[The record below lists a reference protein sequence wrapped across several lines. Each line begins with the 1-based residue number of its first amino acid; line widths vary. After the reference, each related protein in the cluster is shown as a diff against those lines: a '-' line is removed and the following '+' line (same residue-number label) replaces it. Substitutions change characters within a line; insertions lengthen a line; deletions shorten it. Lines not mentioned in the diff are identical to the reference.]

1 MIDYSNDLLYIKLI
15 KEEVSGVIN
24 MISIAD
30 IAELAGVSVTTVSLA
45 LNNKKGV
52 GKKTKER
59 ILQIAEENNYKPIR
73 MSKAKKEAMKEE
85 QHKEKLNLKFIV
97 AINNEVVNTNFRT
110 QPFFSS
116 LVNTLVQDSNTDQ
129 FNIVIAA
136 ADSNDL
142 TKELA
147 SYNQVDDVDGLIIL
161 ATDLSNKVLT
171 DLVDRTDKPLLFL
184 DATNQ
189 LLDANFIGIN
199 NEQGIYLAL
208 SHLVAHGHQ
217 TIGYVMSENRINNFN
232 ERLLAFEKHSV
243 NLGLNFNLKDSI
255 LSSPNTIEAQEEV
268 KKQLADLDHMPEAFL
283 CENDVIAISFIKTLT
298 QMGYRVPE
306 DISVIGFDNIREGS
320 VITPELTTIEV
331 NQGLI
336 VETAVNQLI
345 SIIENKSSTQHIYI
359 NCKLVDRNSVKQK

>member
-1 MIDYSNDLLYIKLI
+1 
-15 KEEVSGVIN
+15 

-59 ILQIAEENNYKPIR
+59 ILQIAEEQNYKPLR
-73 MSKAKKEAMKEE
+73 MSKVKKEAMKEDM
-85 QHKEKLNLKFIV
+85 QNDKLNLKFIV

-110 QPFFSS
+110 QPFFNS
-116 LVNTLVQDSNTDQ
+116 LVNTLVHDSNNDQ
-129 FNIVIAA
+129 YNIVISAV
-136 ADSNDL
+136 DSNDL

-147 SYNQVDDVDGLIIL
+147 TYNQSDYIEGLIIL

-171 DLVDRTDKPLLFL
+171 SLIEQTDKPLLFL

-208 SHLVAHGHQ
+208 SHLVENGHSN
-217 TIGYVMSENRINNFN
+217 IGYVMSENRINNFN
-232 ERLLAFEKHSV
+232 ERLIAFEKYSI

-255 LSSPNTIEAQEEV
+255 LASPITIEAQDEV
-268 KKQLADLDHMPEAFL
+268 EKQLTDLDTIPEAFL
-283 CENDVIAISFIKTLT
+283 CENDVIAISFIKTLN
-298 QMGYRVPE
+298 QMGYSVPD

-336 VETAVNQLI
+336 VDTAVNQLI

-359 NCKLVDRNSVKQK
+359 NCKLVERNSVKRIK

>member
-1 MIDYSNDLLYIKLI
+1 
-15 KEEVSGVIN
+15 

-30 IAELAGVSVTTVSLA
+30 IAQIAGVSVTTVSLA

-59 ILQIAEENNYKPIR
+59 ILQIAEEQNYKPLR
-73 MSKAKKEAMKEE
+73 MSKVKKEAMKEDM
-85 QHKEKLNLKFIV
+85 QKDKINLKFIV

-110 QPFFSS
+110 QPFFNS
-116 LVNTLVQDSNTDQ
+116 LVNTLVHDSNNDQ
-129 FNIVIAA
+129 YNIVISAV
-136 ADSNDL
+136 DSNDL

-147 SYNQVDDVDGLIIL
+147 TYNQSDDIEGLIIL

-171 DLVDRTDKPLLFL
+171 SLTEQIDKPLLFL

-208 SHLVAHGHQ
+208 SHLVENGHSN
-217 TIGYVMSENRINNFN
+217 IGYVMSENRINNFN
-232 ERLLAFEKHSV
+232 ERLLAFEKYSI

-255 LSSPNTIEAQEEV
+255 LASPITIEAQDEV
-268 KKQLADLDHMPEAFL
+268 EKQLTDLDTIPEAFL
-283 CENDVIAISFIKTLT
+283 CENDVIAISFIKTLN
-298 QMGYRVPE
+298 QMGYSVPD

-336 VETAVNQLI
+336 VDTAVNQLI

-359 NCKLVDRNSVKQK
+359 NCKLVERNSVKRIK

>member
-1 MIDYSNDLLYIKLI
+1 
-15 KEEVSGVIN
+15 

-59 ILQIAEENNYKPIR
+59 ILQIAEEQNYKPLR
-73 MSKAKKEAMKEE
+73 MSKVKKEAMKEDM
-85 QHKEKLNLKFIV
+85 QKDKLNLKFIV

-110 QPFFSS
+110 QPFFNS
-116 LVNTLVQDSNTDQ
+116 LVNTLVHDSNNDQ
-129 FNIVIAA
+129 YNIVISAV
-136 ADSNDL
+136 DSNDL

-147 SYNQVDDVDGLIIL
+147 TYNQSDDIDGLIIL

-171 DLVDRTDKPLLFL
+171 SLIEQTDKPLLFL

-208 SHLVAHGHQ
+208 SHLVENGHSN
-217 TIGYVMSENRINNFN
+217 IGYVMSENRINNFN
-232 ERLLAFEKHSV
+232 ERLLAFEKYSI

-255 LSSPNTIEAQEEV
+255 LASPNTIEAQDEV
-268 KKQLADLDHMPEAFL
+268 EKQLTDLDTIPEAFL
-283 CENDVIAISFIKTLT
+283 CENDVIAISFIKTLN
-298 QMGYRVPE
+298 QMGYSVPD
-306 DISVIGFDNIREGS
+306 DISVIGFDNIREGT

-336 VETAVNQLI
+336 VDTAVNQLI

-359 NCKLVDRNSVKQK
+359 NCKLVERNSVKRIK

>member
-1 MIDYSNDLLYIKLI
+1 MYIEVI
-15 KEEVSGVIN
+15 KSKVSEDIN
-24 MISIAD
+24 MIGITD

-52 GKKTKER
+52 GKKTRER
-59 ILQIAEENNYKPIR
+59 ILQIAEEQNYKPLR

-85 QHKEKLNLKFIV
+85 TEKDKLNLKFIV

-116 LVNTLVQDSNTDQ
+116 LVNTLVQDSNNER

-136 ADSNDL
+136 VDSNDL
-142 TKELA
+142 SKELE
-147 SYNQVDDVDGLIIL
+147 SYNQSEDVDGLIIL
-161 ATDLSNKVLT
+161 ATDLSNKVLKG
-171 DLVDRTDKPLLFL
+171 LVEQTNKPLLFL

-208 SHLVAHGHQ
+208 SHLVEHGHQ

-232 ERLLAFEKHSV
+232 ERLLAFEKHSI

-255 LSSPNTIEAQEEV
+255 LSSPNIIEAQDEV
-268 KKQLADLDHMPEAFL
+268 KKQLAELRNMPDAFL
-283 CENDVIAISFIKTLT
+283 CENDVIAISFIKTLN
-298 QMGYRVPE
+298 QMGYSVPQ
-306 DISVIGFDNIREGS
+306 DVSIIGFDNIREGS

-345 SIIENKSSTQHIYI
+345 SIIESKSSTQHIYI
-359 NCKLVDRNSVKQK
+359 NCKLVKRNSVRNIK

>member
-1 MIDYSNDLLYIKLI
+1 
-15 KEEVSGVIN
+15 

-59 ILQIAEENNYKPIR
+59 ILQIAEEQNYKPLR
-73 MSKAKKEAMKEE
+73 MSKVKKEAMKEDM
-85 QHKEKLNLKFIV
+85 QKDKINLKFIV

-110 QPFFSS
+110 QPFFNS
-116 LVNTLVQDSNTDQ
+116 LVNTLVHDSNNDQ
-129 FNIVIAA
+129 YNIVISAV
-136 ADSNDL
+136 DSNDL

-147 SYNQVDDVDGLIIL
+147 TYNQSDDIEGLIIL

-171 DLVDRTDKPLLFL
+171 SLTEQIDKPLLFL

-208 SHLVAHGHQ
+208 SHLVENGHSN
-217 TIGYVMSENRINNFN
+217 IGYVMSENRINNFN
-232 ERLLAFEKHSV
+232 ERLLAFEKYSI

-255 LSSPNTIEAQEEV
+255 LASPITIEAQDEV
-268 KKQLADLDHMPEAFL
+268 EKQLTDLDTIPEAFL
-283 CENDVIAISFIKTLT
+283 CENDVIAISFIKTLN
-298 QMGYRVPE
+298 QMGYSVPD

-336 VETAVNQLI
+336 VDTAVNQLI

-359 NCKLVDRNSVKQK
+359 NCKLVERNSVKRIK

>member
-1 MIDYSNDLLYIKLI
+1 
-15 KEEVSGVIN
+15 

-59 ILQIAEENNYKPIR
+59 ILQIAEEQNYKPLR
-73 MSKAKKEAMKEE
+73 MSKVKKEAMKEDM
-85 QHKEKLNLKFIV
+85 QKDKLNLKFIV

-110 QPFFSS
+110 QPFFNS
-116 LVNTLVQDSNTDQ
+116 LVNTLVHDSNNNQ
-129 FNIVIAA
+129 YNIVISAV
-136 ADSNDL
+136 DSNDL

-147 SYNQVDDVDGLIIL
+147 TYNQSDDIDGLIIL

-171 DLVDRTDKPLLFL
+171 SLIEQTDKPLLFL

-208 SHLVAHGHQ
+208 SHLVENGHSN
-217 TIGYVMSENRINNFN
+217 IGYVMSENRINNFN
-232 ERLLAFEKHSV
+232 ERLLAFEKYSI

-255 LSSPNTIEAQEEV
+255 LASPITIEAQDEV
-268 KKQLADLDHMPEAFL
+268 EKQLTDLDTIPEAFL
-283 CENDVIAISFIKTLT
+283 CENDVIAISFIKTLN
-298 QMGYRVPE
+298 QMGYSVPD

-336 VETAVNQLI
+336 VDTAVNQLI

-359 NCKLVDRNSVKQK
+359 NCKLVERNSVKRIK

>member
-1 MIDYSNDLLYIKLI
+1 
-15 KEEVSGVIN
+15 

-59 ILQIAEENNYKPIR
+59 ILQIAEEQNYKPLR
-73 MSKAKKEAMKEE
+73 MSKVKKEAMKEDM
-85 QHKEKLNLKFIV
+85 QKDKLNLKFIV

-110 QPFFSS
+110 QPFFNS
-116 LVNTLVQDSNTDQ
+116 LVNTLVHDSNNDQ
-129 FNIVIAA
+129 YNIVISAV
-136 ADSNDL
+136 DSNDL

-147 SYNQVDDVDGLIIL
+147 TYNQSDDIDGLIIL

-171 DLVDRTDKPLLFL
+171 SLIEQTDKPLLFL

-208 SHLVAHGHQ
+208 SHLVENGHSN
-217 TIGYVMSENRINNFN
+217 IGYVMSENRINNFN
-232 ERLLAFEKHSV
+232 ERLLAFEKYSI

-255 LSSPNTIEAQEEV
+255 LASPNTIEAQDEV
-268 KKQLADLDHMPEAFL
+268 EKQLTDLDTIPEAFL
-283 CENDVIAISFIKTLT
+283 CENDVIAISFIKTLN
-298 QMGYRVPE
+298 QMGYSVPD

-336 VETAVNQLI
+336 VDTAVNQLI

-359 NCKLVDRNSVKQK
+359 NCKLVERNSVKRIK

>member
-1 MIDYSNDLLYIKLI
+1 
-15 KEEVSGVIN
+15 

-59 ILQIAEENNYKPIR
+59 ILKIAEEQNYKPLR
-73 MSKAKKEAMKEE
+73 MSKVKKEAMKEDM
-85 QHKEKLNLKFIV
+85 QKDKLNLKFIV

-110 QPFFSS
+110 QPFFNS
-116 LVNTLVQDSNTDQ
+116 LVNTLVHDSNNDQ
-129 FNIVIAA
+129 YNIVISAV
-136 ADSNDL
+136 DSNDL

-147 SYNQVDDVDGLIIL
+147 TYNQSDDIDGLIIL

-171 DLVDRTDKPLLFL
+171 SLIEQTDKPLLFL

-208 SHLVAHGHQ
+208 SHLVENGHSN
-217 TIGYVMSENRINNFN
+217 IGYVMSENRINNFN
-232 ERLLAFEKHSV
+232 ERLLAFEKYSI

-255 LSSPNTIEAQEEV
+255 LASPITIEAQDEV
-268 KKQLADLDHMPEAFL
+268 EKQLTDLDTIPEAFL
-283 CENDVIAISFIKTLT
+283 CENDVIAISFIKTLN
-298 QMGYRVPE
+298 QMGYSVPD

-336 VETAVNQLI
+336 VDTAVNQLI

-359 NCKLVDRNSVKQK
+359 NCKLVERNSVKRIK

>member
-1 MIDYSNDLLYIKLI
+1 
-15 KEEVSGVIN
+15 
-24 MISIAD
+24 MISITD

-59 ILQIAEENNYKPIR
+59 ILQIAEEQNYKPLR
-73 MSKAKKEAMKEE
+73 MSKVKKEAMKEDM
-85 QHKEKLNLKFIV
+85 QKDKLNLKFIV

-110 QPFFSS
+110 QPFFNS
-116 LVNTLVQDSNTDQ
+116 LVNTLVHDSNNDQ
-129 FNIVIAA
+129 YNIVISAV
-136 ADSNDL
+136 DSNDL
-142 TKELA
+142 TKELVT
-147 SYNQVDDVDGLIIL
+147 YNQSDDIDGLIIL

-171 DLVDRTDKPLLFL
+171 SLIEQTDKPLLFL

-208 SHLVAHGHQ
+208 SHLVENGHSN
-217 TIGYVMSENRINNFN
+217 IGYVMSENRINNFN
-232 ERLLAFEKHSV
+232 ERLLAFEKYSI

-255 LSSPNTIEAQEEV
+255 LASPITVEAQDEV
-268 KKQLADLDHMPEAFL
+268 EKQLTDLDTIPEAFL
-283 CENDVIAISFIKTLT
+283 CENDVIAISFIKTLN
-298 QMGYRVPE
+298 QMGYSVPN

-336 VETAVNQLI
+336 VDTAVNQLI

-359 NCKLVDRNSVKQK
+359 NCKLVERNSVKRIK